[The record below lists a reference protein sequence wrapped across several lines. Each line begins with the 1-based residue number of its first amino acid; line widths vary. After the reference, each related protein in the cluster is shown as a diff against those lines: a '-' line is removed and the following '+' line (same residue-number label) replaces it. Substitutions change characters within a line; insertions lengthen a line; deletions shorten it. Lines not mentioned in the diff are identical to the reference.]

1 MCVASGDH
9 HAQEPCKAQ
18 KASAKGEHNDAE
30 LLQSPA
36 AEGGHANLPVRLQEH
51 ANQLVFYRS
60 VSFHAVRKPS
70 EVEKYQA
77 IENNCHTRYS
87 SLL

>member
-1 MCVASGDH
+1 MCIASGDH

-30 LLQSPA
+30 LLQSSS
-36 AEGGHANLPVRLQEH
+36 LPVRLQER
-51 ANQLVFYRS
+51 ANQLMFYQS

-77 IENNCHTRYS
+77 IKNNCHARYS